1 MAKKEI
7 YERDYTNGMS
17 SQREKAFKA
26 VMQKQMEYD
35 FLKHKEI
42 AQSTSEEK
50 RKVLDNINKRIAR
63 LNKTLKEKLSA
74 TVLALLM
81 IFVIGLTSCD
91 KEPIEQ
97 REMITQEIKLT
108 NIYSMP
114 MTKGFDINT
123 WVYEYNTQPAT
134 LTFTSVDNPAE
145 SVTMNVTIAQLQ
157 QGLSLNIYKGTYNIT
172 YQTVH
177 SQTDFTKLDIK
188 INMQNVT
195 VAGTPIALTA
205 LYDDYLI
212 VVDMPDVFNISCDYW
227 TNYQMNLT
235 YHTDLNI
242 WYAYSNI
249 IDATYTYLIRFNDM
263 STKTFNLGGKTLGH
277 IYWYTSPINAGT
289 TITFP
294 AWTINKITL

>member
-1 MAKKEI
+1 MAKEKI
-7 YERDYTNGMS
+7 YERDYTGGMS
-17 SQREKAFKA
+17 SQREQAFRA

-74 TVLALLM
+74 TVLALMM
-81 IFVIGLTSCD
+81 IFAIGLTSCD
-91 KEPIEQ
+91 KEPIEM
-97 REMITQEIKLT
+97 REMVTQEIKLT
-108 NIYSMP
+108 NIYAMP

-205 LYDDYLI
+205 LYDDYLL
-212 VVDMPDVFNISCDYW
+212 VVDLPNVLNVTSSYW
-227 TNYQMNLT
+227 EGYELKFTQ
-235 YHTDLNI
+235 LNDI

-249 IDATYTYLIRFNDM
+249 TNMPIYEISIRFTDG
-263 STKTFNLGGKTLGH
+263 STKTFNFGNMAYGN
-277 IYWYTSPINAGT
+277 IYWYTSPISAGT

-294 AWTINKITL
+294 AWTVNKITL